1 MEKKTLLLISI
12 KCSTLKWKKN
22 KKYFQKFKVFYH
34 CVLFAQAL
42 FLPLLTNHNGQKKH
56 NLNFIAQCMYEYVHF
71 YVDGQ
76 GLLFINGIYGI
87 ETFNI

>member
-12 KCSTLKWKKN
+12 KGNAPLRN
-22 KKYFQKFKVFYH
+22 KTQKIFSNIKVFYH

-56 NLNFIAQCMYEYVHF
+56 NLNFIAQCMYEYVHL

-76 GLLFINGIYGI
+76 GLLFIKNLG
-87 ETFNI
+87 